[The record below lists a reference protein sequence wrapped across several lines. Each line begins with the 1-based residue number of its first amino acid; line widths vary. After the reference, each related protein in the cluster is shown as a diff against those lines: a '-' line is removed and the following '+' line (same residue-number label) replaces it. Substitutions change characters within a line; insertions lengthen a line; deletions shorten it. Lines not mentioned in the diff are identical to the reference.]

1 MKYFNFKR
9 YKFSTILKDINLRR
23 YNFFKLINPAGL
35 DYKKIYKYIN
45 IRTFEVTKL
54 TKNLNNKIF
63 NLGDIFSRIKIK
75 KIVKSKFWFI
85 HLPASIIF
93 FVFLYL
99 SIPMLYNYDQLT
111 IENKLCKNKNVQC
124 VIKGKIKYI
133 FYPSPRLKINNI
145 LVTGSSKQEKPII
158 SIEKVIV
165 KLSIKNLLTKDKHK
179 FKKIFLKNYTFNFN
193 LNDFEKYKSSFIK
206 EFKLYPSTFS
216 KGKIIFY
223 EGNVYVGTL
232 DNANIDLTV
241 NPSYLKT
248 NFVGEFLNEKILI
261 SLTNKQIEEKSLIE
275 ISLKIPNLNLKTTS
289 KLSKIENDKNIF
301 TGNIVA
307 KKDKYKFSGL
317 LDYKEGKINIV
328 NQIYEMLF

>member
-45 IRTFEVTKL
+45 TRTFDVTKL
-54 TKNLNNKIF
+54 TKNLDNKIF

-124 VIKGKIKYI
+124 VIKGKIKYMHYI
-133 FYPSPRLKINNI
+133 NLEGAFRLQGAPNFIKF
-145 LVTGSSKQEKPII
+145 
-158 SIEKVIV
+158 
-165 KLSIKNLLTKDKHK
+165 LS
-179 FKKIFLKNYTFNFN
+179 N
-193 LNDFEKYKSSFIK
+193 LNFLSECVLCVSR
-206 EFKLYPSTFS
+206 FS
-216 KGKIIFY
+216 
-223 EGNVYVGTL
+223 ERCN
-232 DNANIDLTV
+232 
-241 NPSYLKT
+241 
-248 NFVGEFLNEKILI
+248 
-261 SLTNKQIEEKSLIE
+261 
-275 ISLKIPNLNLKTTS
+275 
-289 KLSKIENDKNIF
+289 
-301 TGNIVA
+301 
-307 KKDKYKFSGL
+307 
-317 LDYKEGKINIV
+317 
-328 NQIYEMLF
+328 